1 MGFTGLCIIFTAV
14 TWWMTRTTEKQT
26 RQMRQLRIAAAK
38 RGERLDSDADVDADA
53 DVTRKLG

>member
-1 MGFTGLCIIFTAV
+1 
-14 TWWMTRTTEKQT
+14 MTRTTEKQT